1 MKKVF
6 IILTSLFLLSSCSN
20 DPGVTRQELTG
31 NEINLPEELKGLKVY
46 NVAIEN
52 GNKIKVAFMEGYKSS
67 STSYRNGKF
76 DETTI
81 LLESTGRVIKVKE
94 IISETD
100 SIIVVK
106 K

>member
-1 MKKVF
+1 MKKAF
-6 IILTSLFLLSSCSN
+6 IILTSLFLLSSCE

-31 NEINLPEELKGLKVY
+31 NEVNLPEELKGLKVY
-46 NVAIEN
+46 NVAVEN
-52 GNKIKVAFMEGYKSS
+52 GNQIKVAFMEGFKSS
-67 STSYRNGKF
+67 STSYRNGKI

-100 SIIVVK
+100 SIIVIK

>member
-1 MKKVF
+1 MKKSF
-6 IILTSLFLLSSCSN
+6 IILTSLFLLSSCE

-46 NVAIEN
+46 NVAVEN
-52 GNKIKVAFMEGYKSS
+52 GNHIKVAFMEGFKSS
-67 STSYRNGKF
+67 STSYRNGKI
-76 DETTI
+76 DATTI
-81 LLESTGRVIKVKE
+81 ILENSGRVIKVKE

>member
-1 MKKVF
+1 MKKSF
-6 IILTSLFLLSSCSN
+6 IILTSLFLLSSCE
-20 DPGVTRQELTG
+20 DPGVVRQELTE
-31 NEINLPEELKGLKVY
+31 NEVNLPEELKGLKVY
-46 NVAIEN
+46 SVAIKN

-100 SIIVVK
+100 SIIVIK